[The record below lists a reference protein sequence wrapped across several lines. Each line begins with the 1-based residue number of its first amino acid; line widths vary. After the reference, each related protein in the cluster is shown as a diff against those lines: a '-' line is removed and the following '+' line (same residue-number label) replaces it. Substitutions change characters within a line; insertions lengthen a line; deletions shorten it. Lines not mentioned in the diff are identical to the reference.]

1 MTVSIINNL
10 LTRVISLRH
19 AFLSGWASLVMKL
32 EVPILVLIVIIS
44 IIGLLIFINH
54 NIPYSDLENGK
65 VSKDEL
71 QYHRK
76 MQVKAAMI
84 CGIAAILLGILG
96 TACVKT
102 GNV

>member
-10 LTRVISLRH
+10 LTRVTSLRH
-19 AFLSGWASLVMKL
+19 AVLSGWASLVMKL

-76 MQVKAAMI
+76 KQVKAAMI